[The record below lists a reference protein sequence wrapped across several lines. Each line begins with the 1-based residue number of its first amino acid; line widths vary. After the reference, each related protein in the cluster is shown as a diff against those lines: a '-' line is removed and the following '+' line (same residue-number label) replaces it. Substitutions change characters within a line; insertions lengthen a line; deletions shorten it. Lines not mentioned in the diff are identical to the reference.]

1 MTENAATTWLAKV
14 RVVLKPA
21 INDPQGRAIENG
33 LRALAFQGVEQVRAG
48 KYLEIRLSAADEA
61 AARKQTD
68 EMCRKLLANPVIE
81 DYTFE
86 IEAATPSPS
95 VQSG

>member
-48 KYLEIRLSAADEA
+48 KYLEIRLAAPTEA
-61 AARKQTD
+61 DARRQTD
-68 EMCRKLLANPVIE
+68 DMCRKLLANPVIE
-81 DYTFE
+81 DYTFDL
-86 IEAATPSPS
+86 EAATASLSAP
-95 VQSG
+95 QS